1 MSVDD
6 TDAAAAWNLHGRRIE
21 LPTIWRLARLDPSD
35 DAISHR
41 FDDERLAEFWLATRD
56 LANDWLVRI
65 DRLRTNVETRPATRG
80 DSLAAEIV
88 LGDLLI
94 RVAATVWASLEQRRR
109 KAVQPPGADELEP
122 ATLARPV
129 LDRIVELVDHARHR
143 WLELLLES
151 ESGAT
156 WDRWRRRGERWTDLL
171 IGPWLVRWGVGAF
184 AHDSRRAWDFGEDAA
199 QDSPLEQ
206 ELSAQAFSR
215 AFRHDFPIATWDS
228 ETGVRLAK
236 IITTLAGA
244 DLESD
249 ETVMTSSDPAHAWT
263 RELLETH
270 TPRPDEH
277 DHASVNEHS
286 PDPRVEDDGLLARSL
301 RRIIPRKPSP

>member
-6 TDAAAAWNLHGRRIE
+6 TDPAAAWSLHGRVIE
-21 LPTIWRLARLDPSD
+21 LSVIWRLARIDSRD
-35 DAISHR
+35 DGTSHR

-65 DRLRTNVETRPATRG
+65 DRLRTNVETCPATRG
-80 DSLAAEIV
+80 DSLAAEII
-88 LGDLLI
+88 LSDLMV
-94 RVAATVWASLEQRRR
+94 RVAATVWGSLEQRHR
-109 KAVQPPGADELEP
+109 KEIDPTVDGESP
-122 ATLARPV
+122 ALAKPV
-129 LDRIVELVDHARHR
+129 LDRIVEQIDHARRR
-143 WLELLLES
+143 WLELLLVS
-151 ESGAT
+151 ETRGAT

-184 AHDSRRAWDFGEDAA
+184 AHDPRRAWDFGEDAA

-206 ELSAQAFSR
+206 ELSTQAFSR

-228 ETGVRLAK
+228 ETGVRLAR

-249 ETVMTSSDPAHAWT
+249 ETVTTSSDPAHAWT
-263 RELLETH
+263 RELLETLA
-270 TPRPDEH
+270 PQPDEH